1 MVAER
6 YRCPTCDPTDP
17 ADQARLDQLEY
28 DRERLRTELSGWY
41 FVMGPARIDC
51 AEASKWRN
59 RYCATAVSASLGP
72 NALAAVEYMGTELDW
87 LQFIWGLTRGD
98 DAWTPAQFLALQR
111 AACAEDICSRTEPW
125 RPECAPR
132 RCTGGGGITFEAWRL
147 YAELAEA
154 GRPET
159 VAVTEGQWNR
169 ILDRGR
175 EFGVSTDLTP

>member
-72 NALAAVEYMGTELDW
+72 NALAAVVH
-87 LQFIWGLTRGD
+87 R
-98 DAWTPAQFLALQR
+98 
-111 AACAEDICSRTEPW
+111 
-125 RPECAPR
+125 
-132 RCTGGGGITFEAWRL
+132 
-147 YAELAEA
+147 
-154 GRPET
+154 
-159 VAVTEGQWNR
+159 
-169 ILDRGR
+169 
-175 EFGVSTDLTP
+175 